1 MISRDIGDTTAETKQ
16 EWAPSTMAMFAEEI
30 GKIGSFAPGLYQC
43 KCVECKRFFAGDKRA
58 CMCLGCAIKL
68 QLGELHHNEHRA
80 DRTMTYM
87 GRSFLVQEGFSH
99 RISFVLDLPPE
110 LHLTTDN
117 IFEVLEAIERVNSEQ
132 GGQG

>member
-1 MISRDIGDTTAETKQ
+1 MKENQTPATYEELAAELGRIG
-16 EWAPSTMAMFAEEI
+16 
-30 GKIGSFAPGLYQC
+30 GFAPGRYHC
-43 KCVECKRFFAGDKRA
+43 KCTECKRFFIGDKRA

-68 QLGELHHNEHRA
+68 QLGELQHKERRA

-132 GGQG
+132 GGRG